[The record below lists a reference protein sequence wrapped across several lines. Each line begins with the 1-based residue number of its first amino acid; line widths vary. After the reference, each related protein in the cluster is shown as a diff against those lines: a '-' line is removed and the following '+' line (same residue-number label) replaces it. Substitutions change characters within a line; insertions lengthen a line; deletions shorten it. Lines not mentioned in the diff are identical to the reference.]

1 MTPAS
6 HTTSTMSTPSFH
18 SQNGSANP
26 AAPIPFD
33 DSGSSQSFRRRNML
47 SSAANLINQ
56 GGLQPGSNPSAAP
69 QTSQPEDIC
78 AALDLYDK
86 QFLPHQAKSL
96 SGIALRSF
104 ALGSVLTVSL
114 TFSVYLLYIHNTLW
128 RAPFFVATLSVF
140 HFLEF
145 WTTAKA
151 NTPNANVSSF
161 LLSSNGSA
169 YKIAHSAAF
178 LETIFCH
185 TLLPTYLSPTV
196 HAVLLFLGLFLIIT
210 GQVVRSF
217 AMLTAGQ
224 NFSHIVRHTKSQ
236 THVLVTTGIYGIF
249 RHPSYFGFFWWGIGT
264 QLVCGNWICLAG
276 YAYVLWIFFYRR
288 ILGEEKLLVDF
299 FGEEYVDYRKKTRV
313 GIPFIW

>member
-1 MTPAS
+1 
-6 HTTSTMSTPSFH
+6 MSTPATY

-26 AAPIPFD
+26 ASIPFD
-33 DSGSSQSFRRRNML
+33 DNNSSQASPRRRNIL
-47 SSAANLINQ
+47 NDAATLINR
-56 GGLQPGSNPSAAP
+56 GGLAPGSNPSAVP
-69 QTSQPEDIC
+69 QASQPEDIC

-96 SGIALRSF
+96 SGIAFRSF
-104 ALGSVLTVSL
+104 GLGSVLSL
-114 TFSVYLLYIHNTLW
+114 SLVFTIYLLYIHNTLW
-128 RAPFFVATLSVF
+128 RAPFFLATLSLF

-145 WTTAKA
+145 WTTATA

-178 LETIFCH
+178 VETILSHLF
-185 TLLPTYLSPTV
+185 LPTLFSQTTRL
-196 HAVLLFLGLFLIIT
+196 ALLALGLTLIFLGQT
-210 GQVVRSF
+210 VRSF

-236 THVLVTTGIYGIF
+236 THQLVTTGIYSVL

-264 QLVCGNWICLAG
+264 QLVCGNWVCLAG
-276 YAYVLWIFFYRR
+276 YAYVLWVFFYRR
-288 ILGEEKLLVDF
+288 IQGEERLLIGF
-299 FGEEYVDYRKKTRV
+299 FGEEYVEYRNRTRV
-313 GIPFIW
+313 AIPFIR